1 MIIFQINNSLL
12 SWWSCGSPTSW
23 NFLWQERH
31 LLISQNRISI
41 GFFPKWNTF
50 IGMIFA
56 FSSIVLIKSLGDVF
70 PMNKLGVTFRSDMI
84 KPVVDTLVPKRR
96 HKKFRSMDF
105 IGSIFSKML
114 TSLQVL
120 WPFLTIGSSHKE
132 KNDVTTANFGSQ
144 TFWCVGHRFHGTF
157 PKFLENCTS

>member
-1 MIIFQINNSLL
+1 
-12 SWWSCGSPTSW
+12 
-23 NFLWQERH
+23 
-31 LLISQNRISI
+31 
-41 GFFPKWNTF
+41 
-50 IGMIFA
+50 MIFA

-114 TSLQVL
+114 TSFAKVV
-120 WPFLTIGSSHKE
+120 TISNNWVESLGE
-132 KNDVTTANFGSQ
+132 K
-144 TFWCVGHRFHGTF
+144 WCHY
-157 PKFLENCTS
+157 N